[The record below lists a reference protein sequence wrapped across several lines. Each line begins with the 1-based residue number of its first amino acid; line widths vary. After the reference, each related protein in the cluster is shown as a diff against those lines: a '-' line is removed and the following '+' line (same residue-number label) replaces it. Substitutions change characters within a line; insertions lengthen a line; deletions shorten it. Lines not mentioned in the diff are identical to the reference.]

1 MPALDPMASGGF
13 IGRPPRQGGRRVYVG
28 RNTDNGAGLGSNR
41 RISGRT
47 GIRTMQVPRT
57 DRCSWPAP
65 FRSIAQRSMFHRP
78 PTPDLTDPTVASVS
92 TDPVIRARSR
102 SRWLHR
108 VRSPAGSVGLGMLA
122 VLALL
127 LLFLDVLQGAVQ
139 RGESRR
145 LAEATQ
151 AEARLRCSV
160 ARGVRSA
167 SKPSPFAC
175 P

>member
-1 MPALDPMASGGF
+1 
-13 IGRPPRQGGRRVYVG
+13 
-28 RNTDNGAGLGSNR
+28 
-41 RISGRT
+41 
-47 GIRTMQVPRT
+47 
-57 DRCSWPAP
+57 
-65 FRSIAQRSMFHRP
+65 MFHRP
-78 PTPDLTDPTVASVS
+78 PTPDLADPTVASVS

-160 ARGVRSA
+160 ARGVRSG

>member
-1 MPALDPMASGGF
+1 M
-13 IGRPPRQGGRRVYVG
+13 
-28 RNTDNGAGLGSNR
+28 
-41 RISGRT
+41 
-47 GIRTMQVPRT
+47 
-57 DRCSWPAP
+57 
-65 FRSIAQRSMFHRP
+65 
-78 PTPDLTDPTVASVS
+78 
-92 TDPVIRARSR
+92 
-102 SRWLHR
+102 
-108 VRSPAGSVGLGMLA
+108 RSPAGSVGLGMLA

-160 ARGVRSA
+160 ARGVRSG